1 MAQDYYFT
9 MLIREGLMT
18 DTIKTIQ
25 EKIKQETKEQKKLE
39 KSPDIIE
46 IHADDRPE
54 FWEVRGYHNDAD
66 PWREGRYSVNY

>member
-9 MLIREGLMT
+9 MPIREGLMT

-25 EKIKQETKEQKKLE
+25 EKIKQATKEQKKLE
-39 KSPDIIE
+39 QSPDIIE
-46 IHADDRPE
+46 IHEDNRPG

-66 PWREGRYSVNY
+66 PWRGGRYSVNY

>member
-25 EKIKQETKEQKKLE
+25 EKIKQATKEQKKLE

-54 FWEVRGYHNDAD
+54 FWEVRGYHNDAE
-66 PWREGRYSVNY
+66 PWREEIFC

>member
-9 MLIREGLMT
+9 MPIREGLMT

-25 EKIKQETKEQKKLE
+25 EKIKQATKEQKKLE
-39 KSPDIIE
+39 QSPDIIE

-54 FWEVRGYHNDAD
+54 FWEVRGYHNDAE